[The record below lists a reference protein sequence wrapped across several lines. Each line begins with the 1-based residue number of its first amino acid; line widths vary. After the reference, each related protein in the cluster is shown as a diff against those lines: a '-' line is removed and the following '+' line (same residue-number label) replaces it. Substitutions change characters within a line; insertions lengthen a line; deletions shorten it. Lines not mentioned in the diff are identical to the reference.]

1 MVGMGFPEN
10 GDWNLHNAI
19 TTPGCQAARR
29 RHRAKPLKRLDLN
42 FVKAQTAVTSL
53 QREKS
58 MAKFKV
64 LCRVDAYI
72 DYVAKVEADNAEEA
86 AELAQ
91 DNASDYDWE
100 ERGPVQFDARGYVT
114 LNAKGQEREATR
126 RGYFG

>member
-1 MVGMGFPEN
+1 
-10 GDWNLHNAI
+10 
-19 TTPGCQAARR
+19 
-29 RHRAKPLKRLDLN
+29 
-42 FVKAQTAVTSL
+42 
-53 QREKS
+53 

>member
-1 MVGMGFPEN
+1 M
-10 GDWNLHNAI
+10 
-19 TTPGCQAARR
+19 
-29 RHRAKPLKRLDLN
+29 
-42 FVKAQTAVTSL
+42 KAQTAVTSL

-72 DYVAKVEADNAEEA
+72 DYVAKVEANNAEEA

-100 ERGPVQFDARGYVT
+100 ERGAVQFDARGYVT